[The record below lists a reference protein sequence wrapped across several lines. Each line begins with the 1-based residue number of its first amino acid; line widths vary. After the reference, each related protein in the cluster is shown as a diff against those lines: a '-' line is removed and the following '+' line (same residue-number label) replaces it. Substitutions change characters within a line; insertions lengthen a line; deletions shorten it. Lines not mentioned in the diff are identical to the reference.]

1 MYRKH
6 NLADSEEAQDA
17 MATRRTLR
25 PAQSQVADSYEHKT
39 ADSPMRP
46 DVGTQAQFKKRKPPK
61 TYSYDTSLDPALSW
75 DESSGSRGLGEW
87 LLGRITDAARLPA
100 PHRFA
105 EPQRLTGADG
115 KTLATVIGLEDA
127 VEQLKAIERP
137 FLNWAGKA
145 ERLSFDVPTLPL
157 FIHERLSTK
166 AILATLK
173 GHKREGVD
181 LQIDL
186 FGDPRHSIVEQSLR
200 AYEHRDRWV
209 NRMILGDSL
218 AVMNS
223 LVEYEG
229 MRGQVQMIYMDP
241 PYGVKFGSN
250 FQPFVRKRD
259 VTHNDDEDM
268 TREPE
273 MVQAYRDTW
282 ELGLHSYLT
291 YLRDRLLLARELLT
305 PSGSVFVQISDEN
318 LHHVREVID
327 EVFGQSNC
335 CAVITFKKT
344 GGQSSTLIS
353 GVCDYILWYA
363 RDRERAKY
371 RELFFVKKPG
381 EEGAKQYN
389 WIETEDGFRRAMS
402 PGETVENLPDKARIF
417 QPYPLVS
424 MGSSAKD
431 TPFVWSEK
439 TFYPSPNRHWSVTNV
454 GLEKIAAASRL
465 LAIGN
470 TLRFVNYLEDYPVT
484 PLTNL
489 WTDTQT
495 SGFASDKFY
504 VVQTLPEVIARCVL
518 MTTDPGDL
526 VIDPTCGSG
535 TTAYVSEQWGRRWIT
550 IDTSRVPLALARQRL
565 LTATFSWYEL
575 VDENRGPA
583 GGFVYKRKQ
592 NKKGEEVGGI
602 VPHVTLKSIANNEP
616 PDEEILVD
624 RPEED
629 KKTVRVTGAFCVE
642 ATIPTAADLE
652 GMNANPEAENV
663 QAAHEETTESFTDRM
678 LEILRRS
685 PLLRLPGNRNVEL
698 TNIRKPAKSL
708 SLQAEALVAATAEG
722 QDATIADAADEA
734 LEASGGLLDGL
745 TKRPVA
751 FIFGPENG
759 AVSERLVYE
768 AAREACAKN
777 YTHLYVIGFAIHP
790 NARQLVENAE
800 QMIGIRATYVQMTPD
815 VLMGDLL
822 KNMRSSQI
830 FSVCGLPEVELRLR
844 ADGKYE
850 VELMGLD
857 VFDPATMESSHEK
870 GDDVPAW
877 FLDTDYNGLCFH
889 VSQAFFPRTSA
900 WEGLKKALK
909 ADYEATVWDH
919 LAGTVSAPFEPNGHR
934 EIAVKVI
941 DDRGNELMVTR
952 KVAEAKKTR

>member
-1 MYRKH
+1 
-6 NLADSEEAQDA
+6 
-17 MATRRTLR
+17 MALKKKAGR

-46 DVGTQAQFKKRKPPK
+46 DVGTQAQFKKRKQPR

-75 DESSGSRGLGEW
+75 DEGNGSRGLGEW
-87 LLGRITDAARLPA
+87 LLARISEAAKLPA
-100 PHRFA
+100 PHRFK
-105 EPQRLTGADG
+105 EPQRITGADG
-115 KTLATVIGLEDA
+115 KTLATVHGLEDA

-166 AILATLK
+166 AILQTLS

-181 LQIDL
+181 AQLDL

-305 PSGSVFVQISDEN
+305 PSGSIFVQISDEN
-318 LHHVREVID
+318 VHHVRELMDEIFGAENFISIIVATKTTGAGMQFID
-327 EVFGQSNC
+327 TV
-335 CAVITFKKT
+335 A
-344 GGQSSTLIS
+344 
-353 GVCDYILWYA
+353 DYVLWYGSDSG
-363 RDRERAKY
+363 RTKY
-371 RELFFVKKPG
+371 RQLFLS
-381 EEGAKQYN
+381 KQESGIGFANYRF
-389 WIETEDGFRRAMS
+389 IEMPDGSRRAMELDERVGRI
-402 PGETVENLPDKARIF
+402 PLPDGARIYRIDQLTSQTNASTTRYDVTF
-417 QPYPLVS
+417 DGEVIKSGKRQWATPPEGMAKLMEAKRVAKV
-424 MGSSAKD
+424 GSSLVYIRYLD
-431 TPFVWSEK
+431 DFPV
-439 TFYPSPNRHWSVTNV
+439 SPVRNV
-454 GLEKIAAASRL
+454 
-465 LAIGN
+465 
-470 TLRFVNYLEDYPVT
+470 
-484 PLTNL
+484 
-489 WTDTQT
+489 WTDTST
-495 SGFASDKFY
+495 GGFGDEKIYA
-504 VVQTLPEVIARCVL
+504 VQTTSKIVERCVQ

-526 VIDPTCGSG
+526 VLDPTCGSG
-535 TTAYVSEQWGRRWIT
+535 TTAHVAEQWGRRWIT

-565 LTATFSWYEL
+565 LTATFPWYEL
-575 VDENRGPA
+575 VDESRGPA

-592 NKKGEEVGGI
+592 NRKGEEVGGI

-624 RPEED
+624 RPEEE
-629 KKTVRVTGAFCVE
+629 KKTTRVTGPFCVE
-642 ATIPTAADLE
+642 ATIPTAADLA
-652 GMNANPEAENV
+652 GMSAHPEAENV
-663 QAAHEETTESFTDRM
+663 QAAHEETAESFTDRM

-722 QDATIADAADEA
+722 QESTLSDAADEA
-734 LEASGGLLDGL
+734 LEASGGLLVWL

-768 AAREACAKN
+768 AAREAHAKD

-790 NARQLVENAE
+790 NARQLMEQSE

-919 LAGTVSAPFEPNGHR
+919 LAGTVSTPFEPNGHG

-952 KVAEAKKTR
+952 KIGEAKNSK